1 MGLAPDA
8 SGVKA
13 VEAME
18 VMAGDPPRPPAGA
31 EGADVL
37 VTSVDEAL
45 GRPSGLTVLSGLDD
59 EAWSMRPADLP
70 WCDRASRVSLGLF
83 DGDLPIRR
91 ARYALAQLVAF
102 SSSVVVFDT
111 SAEEGAGP
119 SPPLAEWLLHVRRTG
134 RWTALNTARPA
145 GSRPT
150 KAMTST
156 DCGRSTV
163 MGRSNLD
170 PAVSATAKRGGRAVP
185 EGTLDNAPDW
195 ISTPVGTCMLP

>member
-1 MGLAPDA
+1 MLRSRTSDFDASVAGLHLLKERLDVGLAPDA

-111 SAEEGAGP
+111 SAEEGQAHRRRLRSGCFTFAEPGDGP
-119 SPPLAEWLLHVRRTG
+119 R
-134 RWTALNTARPA
+134 
-145 GSRPT
+145 
-150 KAMTST
+150 
-156 DCGRSTV
+156 
-163 MGRSNLD
+163 
-170 PAVSATAKRGGRAVP
+170 
-185 EGTLDNAPDW
+185 
-195 ISTPVGTCMLP
+195 